1 MSHRLHTLPNG
12 LRIAIAPMPH
22 VETTSIGVWVDVG
35 GRHERADENG
45 VAHMLEHMAFK
56 GTARRTARGI
66 AEEIEGAGGYINAYT
81 SREQTAYYARVL
93 KDDLPLAA
101 DIIADI
107 VLNSTFPE
115 EELARERDVVR
126 QEIAQVNDTP
136 DDLIFDLLQEA
147 AYPDQAVGRSILGKP
162 ERVGRFQ
169 RAELRDFMGRGYAA
183 SRMVLAAAGS
193 VDEDALLK
201 LTEELFGD
209 LGSPHDSEPEPGLWR
224 GGSKIDDRD
233 IEQVHLAI
241 GLNGVAYDDPD
252 FPATQVL
259 AGLLGG
265 GMSSRLFQEIRERR
279 GLAYSTFAFAG
290 SMMDGGMFG
299 VYAATDPEALAE
311 LQPVLADE
319 IRRTAEDVT
328 EEETARARAQMKAG
342 MVMSLESS
350 SARMEQVA
358 RQTLIYGEPQ
368 ETDAWLARVDAVT
381 ADEVMRVARRLFRT
395 GDAPAM
401 AVIGPAGSL
410 KDGSGFTER
419 FL

>member
-1 MSHRLHTLPNG
+1 MS
-12 LRIAIAPMPH
+12 
-22 VETTSIGVWVDVG
+22 
-35 GRHERADENG
+35 
-45 VAHMLEHMAFK
+45 
-56 GTARRTARGI
+56 
-66 AEEIEGAGGYINAYT
+66 
-81 SREQTAYYARVL
+81 
-93 KDDLPLAA
+93 
-101 DIIADI
+101 
-107 VLNSTFPE
+107 
-115 EELARERDVVR
+115 
-126 QEIAQVNDTP
+126 
-136 DDLIFDLLQEA
+136 
-147 AYPDQAVGRSILGKP
+147 
-162 ERVGRFQ
+162 
-169 RAELRDFMGRGYAA
+169 RGYAA
-183 SRMVLAAAGS
+183 SRMVLAAAGA
-193 VDEDALLK
+193 VDEEALLK
-201 LTEELFGD
+201 LAEGLFGD
-209 LGSPHDSEPEPGLWR
+209 LGSPQDAAPEPGVWR

-241 GLNGVAYDDPD
+241 GLDGVAYDDPD

-350 SARMEQVA
+350 SARLEQVA

-381 ADEVMRVARRLFRT
+381 SVEVMRVARRLFQT